1 MIRQAICEYWDSRGA
16 IDLFDNMNQRPF
28 EGGTWDMKY
37 IWDEPPTGQ
46 WVFFLHTKNMRADGL
61 VRKNQ
66 LRINDEKDLRV
77 EGGEYRNNPAEGEE
91 EGTRGRGIEVRLLSI
106 DGADVIEP
114 YPAPPRDRY
123 SDHPPAPPID
133 DRLDQARKVQ
143 QVCPLVKNME
153 ELMVVIGKSRDC
165 RTTPGSTW

>member
-1 MIRQAICEYWDSRGA
+1 MHSLITRQAICEYWDSRGA
-16 IDLFDNMNQRPF
+16 IDLFDNMNQKPF

-46 WVFFLHTKNMRADGL
+46 WVLFHIHTKYMGADVL

-66 LRINDEKDLRV
+66 LRINAEKDLQV
-77 EGGEYRNNPAEGEE
+77 EGGEYRNNPAEQEA
-91 EGTRGRGIEVRLLSI
+91 TKGRGIEVRLLSV
-106 DGADVIEP
+106 DGANMVEP
-114 YPAPPRDRY
+114 YPAPSRDRY

-143 QVCPLVKNME
+143 QVGTPLWM
-153 ELMVVIGKSRDC
+153 GAWADD
-165 RTTPGSTW
+165 